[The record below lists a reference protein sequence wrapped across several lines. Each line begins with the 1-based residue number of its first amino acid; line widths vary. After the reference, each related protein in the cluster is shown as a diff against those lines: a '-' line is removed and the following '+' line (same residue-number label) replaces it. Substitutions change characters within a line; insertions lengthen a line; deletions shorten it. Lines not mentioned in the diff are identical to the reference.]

1 MTLLPGNEEIE
12 LQLKRDYLRAKNE
25 IKILVLS
32 AAGYDPSKLLRQMK
46 LLHSEGYSA
55 RERDAY
61 KEVIFSNI
69 VASMRCVPVR
79 HTVYY
84 FP

>member
-12 LQLKRDYLRAKNE
+12 LQLKRDDLGAKNE
-25 IKILVLS
+25 VKILVLS
-32 AAGYDPSKLLRQMK
+32 AAGYDHSKLLRQMK
-46 LLHSEGYSA
+46 LFLGGYSA

-61 KEVIFSNI
+61 KEVIFSNV

>member
-46 LLHSEGYSA
+46 LSHSGGYSA
-55 RERDAY
+55 QERDAY
-61 KEVIFSNI
+61 KEIIFSNI
-69 VASMRCVPVR
+69 VASMRCVSVR

>member
-46 LLHSEGYSA
+46 FLHS
-55 RERDAY
+55 
-61 KEVIFSNI
+61 
-69 VASMRCVPVR
+69 
-79 HTVYY
+79 
-84 FP
+84 